1 MEEFFDFTIWCTGE
15 FVSFLFDLP
24 FMDGFNFG
32 HVLVALVL
40 LAVVIT
46 ALVSSIAVANLSGE
60 ASAANRHDR
69 IVERQANRGKKQ

>member
-1 MEEFFDFTIWCTGE
+1 MAEFFDFTIWCAKE
-15 FVSFLFDLP
+15 FTDFLFGLP

-60 ASAANRHDR
+60 ARAANFSDR
-69 IVERQANRGKKQ
+69 QSGKGAQ